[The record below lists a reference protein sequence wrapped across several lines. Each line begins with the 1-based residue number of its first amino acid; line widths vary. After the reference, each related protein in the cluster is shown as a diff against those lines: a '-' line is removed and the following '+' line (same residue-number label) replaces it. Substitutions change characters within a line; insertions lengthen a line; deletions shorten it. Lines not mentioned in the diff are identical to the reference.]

1 MARNMSFMY
10 KTERAKLK
18 GADNNSFMFFS
29 LATFLLQ
36 YTSNVSGIER
46 MPYRYAHRYA
56 ERT

>member
-1 MARNMSFMY
+1 MSFMY